1 MTSLEEYTSSLTSSL
16 VRINSENPPG
26 RETEIASYVSERLA
40 ELGLKAWVD
49 RFDER
54 ANAIGV
60 YEAGEGH
67 SLMLMTHLDTVPAGE
82 RDLWRIPPFSGEIRD
97 GRVYGRGSADAKGCL
112 ASMLGALKLLADE
125 GWPIKGKLILAAVA
139 DEEAKNRGVR
149 RLLAQKISAEY
160 AVVGEP
166 TSLQVCSAH
175 KGILLLR
182 VRFIGKSAHSSQPR
196 KGINAA
202 YAASDFALRVEKLG
216 ERLKVRHRLL
226 GRPSIA
232 LTILRGGIKE
242 NIIPDSCELVL
253 DRRTLPNEKL
263 ERIIKELR
271 RLTERVAKAR
281 KVKAEVG
288 IVRYLP
294 AAETSTK
301 SRIVV
306 AAVKACSKILGER
319 VRPRGFR
326 ATCDMCFLVHGAK
339 IPSVILGPGSL
350 LQAHTIDE
358 WVSIDELVKAAK
370 IYREIVAEI
379 LR

>member
-1 MTSLEEYTSSLTSSL
+1 LTSLEEYTSSLTSSL

-216 ERLKVRHRLL
+216 ERLKVRR
-226 GRPSIA
+226 
-232 LTILRGGIKE
+232 GIKE

-358 WVSIDELVKAAK
+358 WVSIDD
-370 IYREIVAEI
+370 R
-379 LR
+379 